1 MTPVRR
7 VPRRLARRL
16 ARLARLAILAA
27 VLGLVAAACSSAP
40 AASQPGL
47 TISDAWARPA
57 AAAGQSAA
65 YLTIANA
72 GAADTL
78 LSVRCSVAGST
89 MIHQTSTDAS
99 GMTGMSPID
108 KLPIPAG
115 TTVTLK
121 PGGYHVMMM
130 GLTQALA
137 AGATLELRL
146 VFEHAGEVP
155 VSAAIRPG

>member
-1 MTPVRR
+1 MTASRR
-7 VPRRLARRL
+7 VQRRFAGLIVLAV
-16 ARLARLAILAA
+16 A
-27 VLGLVAAACSSAP
+27 LGLVAAGCSSAP
-40 AASQPGL
+40 AASQAGL

-65 YLTIANA
+65 YLTIANV

-78 LSVRCSVAGST
+78 LSVRCAIAGST

-99 GMTGMSPID
+99 GMTGMAPID

-115 TTVTLK
+115 ATVTLA

-130 GLTQALA
+130 GLTKALA
-137 AGATLELRL
+137 AGASLELTL
-146 VFEHAGEVP
+146 VFEHAGEIP

>member
-1 MTPVRR
+1 MTPSRR
-7 VPRRLARRL
+7 VPRHLAGL
-16 ARLARLAILAA
+16 VVLTA
-27 VLGLVAAACSSAP
+27 VLGLLAAGCSSTP
-40 AASQPGL
+40 AASAPGL

-78 LSVRCSVAGST
+78 LSVRCSIAGST

-99 GMTGMSPID
+99 GMTGMSPIE

-115 TTVTLK
+115 ATVTLA
-121 PGGYHVMMM
+121 PGGYHIMMM

-137 AGATLELRL
+137 AGSTLELRL
-146 VFEHAGEVP
+146 VFEHAGEIP